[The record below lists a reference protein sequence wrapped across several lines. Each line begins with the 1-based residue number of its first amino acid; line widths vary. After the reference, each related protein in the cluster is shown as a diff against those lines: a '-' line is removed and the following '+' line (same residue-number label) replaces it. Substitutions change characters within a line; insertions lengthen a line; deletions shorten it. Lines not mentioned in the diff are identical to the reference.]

1 MRRTVLACIAAL
13 LVGCG
18 GEADRHKDAADM
30 RRIAR
35 NCGDRLISAGRDWY
49 DGLQL
54 GMTDER
60 FAGEV
65 QVFLDAAGWV
75 RTYEI
80 VLDDQGIPTDVTWN
94 QKFWDAC
101 SLVMNRDEL
110 SVWKVWSVEILNE
123 VRIATGIVAPPS
135 WRGDTAKPTAH
146 AIANESG
153 VPFETALASLE
164 QFIPTSS
171 RGVVTLRL
179 RSLMSTFPAH
189 ELFQQ
194 PPSAD

>member
-1 MRRTVLACIAAL
+1 MSRIVLACIVAL

-18 GEADRHKDAADM
+18 SEADRGEEAARV
-30 RRIAR
+30 RRITR
-35 NCGDRLISAGRDWY
+35 NCSDRLISAGRDWY

-54 GMTDER
+54 GMSEER
-60 FAGEV
+60 FAAEV
-65 QVFLDAAGWV
+65 QVLLDAAGWV
-75 RTYEI
+75 RTYKI

-94 QKFWDAC
+94 QEFWDAA
-101 SLVMNRDEL
+101 SLVMDLDEL
-110 SVWKVWSVEILNE
+110 RVWKVWSVEILNE
-123 VRIATGIVAPPS
+123 VRTATGIAAPPS
-135 WRGDTAKPTAH
+135 WRGDAAKPTTH
-146 AIANESG
+146 AIADESG
-153 VPFETALASLE
+153 VPLETAFASLE

-171 RGVVTLRL
+171 QGVVTQRL